1 MAEEKQ
7 DNEGQQQK
15 KRLTKK
21 DRENIEKINQYQ
33 SQIKKT
39 IEERLKTELKL
50 NKLSKENTTANK
62 SNDKFIKDSYVLQS
76 KINALKKLEKDLKK
90 EILNIQNA
98 SLATNTKTLNSQTAQ
113 NKKVKETLEDKIKLL
128 EIEKQIESE
137 VEAVSLGIRHLA
149 SEIQL
154 SSKETKNMFNEY
166 GVGKDI
172 ISNLSSSMKNN
183 LDIGK
188 KQSLES
194 VVMKQHFSDITG
206 LSEDIL
212 KNVKE
217 QVYQIDTSNGKQIE
231 LIDISTKE
239 RDLQNIITS
248 LHEEKKAA
256 IESGN
261 SEQERFVD
269 SMLEST
275 DILKEMLSG
284 FSGIQDEIKQN
295 NEALEKTISIS
306 NKIGSITE
314 SFNKIQTEIEFANK
328 NLSQFSNNAN
338 LTNDIFQQT
347 TSTLKLSN
355 QLTRSIENTKLTE
368 LFSEV
373 NQLTKDVSSNLL
385 NQIEEIN
392 KAEEGKI
399 KIIDLLEIE
408 YSLARKKQIL
418 EKELNKAI
426 EEKNVSE
433 QSYIEL
439 QLNSIENINDL
450 IGVHKKLTK
459 ESEAHNKV
467 LEKQEAINKRIAG
480 IISGLVGKLP
490 GGKYLTNMLRLDEV
504 ATGAITAK
512 EAFGSLGTEI
522 RALGAAISAL
532 SGTALALIA
541 GIGLLIGG
549 FAAYIFVM
557 KKIIE
562 LIVDMD
568 SKIAKVGKNFTIS
581 YSEASKLR
589 IEAQKIAK
597 EMNLV
602 GINTDQVIEGM
613 TKIVDIMNGINPVL
627 FTANT
632 VFIEL
637 TKSATILS
645 ERFGISQDEISKLF
659 KVSVALGRP
668 FNDIVLRTVVL
679 GKNILTT
686 KESLRALANI
696 SVGVA
701 STFKGTVDNLIMAE
715 QKAKLLG
722 TTLKEL
728 RNIGTG
734 FLDIETSLRQE
745 MEARVLTGRQIDL
758 DPARYYTLTGQ
769 FDKLQEEILK
779 VMGSLDDF
787 KKMNFIQ
794 QTSLSQLFGMD
805 VDQMSEFLAN
815 AEQLQKL
822 GISQTQLTDLQKM
835 SADQLNVELEKAR
848 ATGNAA
854 YVEYLEKLAK
864 EKESLEITER
874 YNDVLTKIKESLID
888 VVGPI
893 ADIVNQELKRLQNS
907 GELQQ
912 IIESIKVTIKE
923 MVKILPELIKQ
934 LPNIING
941 LLSMANATASIA
953 QNFDKILGVA
963 KLLGLAF
970 LFRGGMKMMGGGGG
984 PTAGGPT
991 SMSASIGGFSSTTKN
1006 EDNVGNV
1013 LKEYDKTKIQQEK
1026 ILIDYDKERRDK
1038 ALYESYRRPYSN
1050 MYQQTVSENSENIIS
1065 TNNEYDPQ
1073 QKMINQTEDVKKKKE
1088 WSSQTGLGFDK
1099 NWKESLSE
1107 NLSKKLEWYPGG
1119 FLYDSVS
1126 SLYDVGNL
1134 ILSTVTGGKGEGV
1147 LYPKGGGLPE
1157 WMRAKNDPRYMN
1169 YSTDQITNTE
1179 TPVDIVKTLPYKYRF
1194 SPSDDNL
1201 KGISPLESNKSIYP
1215 GIPNIDITPMDAME
1229 NSIDT
1234 KIEKI
1239 NYKNESAINSLQSNI
1254 SNRIPSESTI
1264 ASLQSNVINRTLDE
1278 SKISTAG
1285 MQSVFS
1291 AVPQMESAPIIRT
1304 EPQETKTFDMN
1315 KTIYTDKLLE
1325 SKPTENTDSM
1335 VDIGKKLDTLINVLT
1350 AAVSQPTIIKLG
1362 ERTIEAMD
1370 GQINL
1375 RKTYSDTV
1383 ATSYGRI

>member
-1 MAEEKQ
+1 MAEEKK
-7 DNEGQQQK
+7 DSEEQQQK

-90 EILNIQNA
+90 EILNIENA
-98 SLATNTKTLNSQTAQ
+98 SVKANTNASNAQTTQ
-113 NKKVKETLEDKIKLL
+113 NKKIKETLEDKIKLL
-128 EIEKQIESE
+128 DIEKQIESE

-154 SSKETKNMFNEY
+154 SGKQTKQMFDEY

-172 ISNLSSSMKNN
+172 ISNLSLNMKNN
-183 LDIGK
+183 LEIGK

-206 LSEDIL
+206 LSENIL
-212 KNVKE
+212 KNIKE

-248 LHEEKKAA
+248 LHEEKKNA

-261 SEQERFVD
+261 LEQENFID

-275 DILKEMLSG
+275 NILKEMLYG
-284 FSGIQDEIKQN
+284 FSGIQNEIKQSN
-295 NEALEKTISIS
+295 DALEKTISIS

-347 TSTLKLSN
+347 TSALKLSN
-355 QLTRSIENTKLTE
+355 QLTKSMENTRLTQI
-368 LFSEV
+368 FSEV
-373 NQLTKDVSSNLL
+373 NELTKDVSSNLL
-385 NQIEEIN
+385 NQIKEIN

-399 KIIDLLEIE
+399 KIIDLLEVE
-408 YSLARKKQIL
+408 YSLTRKKQIL

-426 EEKNVSE
+426 EEKNISE

-439 QLNSIENINDL
+439 QLHSIENINNL
-450 IGVHKKLTK
+450 INVHKKLTK

-467 LEKQEAINKRIAG
+467 LEKQESINKRIAG

-490 GGKYLTNMLRLDEV
+490 GGRYLTNMLRLDEV

-512 EAFGSLGTEI
+512 EAFSGLGTEI

-541 GIGLLIGG
+541 GVGLLIGG
-549 FAAYIFVM
+549 FAAYLYVM

-562 LIVDMD
+562 LLIDMD

-589 IEAQKIAK
+589 IEAQRIAK

-613 TKIVDIMNGINPVL
+613 TKIVDIMNGINPIL
-627 FTANT
+627 FTANS

-668 FNDIVLRTVVL
+668 FNDIVLRTVIL

-686 KESLRALANI
+686 KESIRALANI

-769 FDKLQEEILK
+769 FEKLQEEILK

-787 KKMNFIQ
+787 KKMNLIQ
-794 QTSLSQLFGMD
+794 QMSLSQLFGMD

-874 YNDVLTKIKESLID
+874 YNDVLVKIKESLID
-888 VVGPI
+888 VLGPI
-893 ADIVNQELKRLQNS
+893 ADIINQELKRLQNS

-912 IIESIKVTIKE
+912 IIENVKIAVKE

-934 LPNIING
+934 LPNIITG

-984 PTAGGPT
+984 PSAGGPT
-991 SMSASIGGFSSTTKN
+991 SMSASIGGFSSEPNTNIKTTGIIPN
-1006 EDNVGNV
+1006 DF
-1013 LKEYDKTKIQQEK
+1013 DKTKIQQEK
-1026 ILIDYDKERRDK
+1026 TIIDYDKERRDK

-1050 MYQQTVSENSENIIS
+1050 TYQQNMSENPQNIIN
-1065 TNNEYDPQ
+1065 TTNEYNPQ
-1073 QKMINQTEDVKKKKE
+1073 KNMMNQTEDIKKKRE
-1088 WSSQTGLGFDK
+1088 WSSEKGFGFDK
-1099 NWKESLSE
+1099 NWKETLSD

-1126 SLYDVGNL
+1126 SLYDVGNF

-1169 YSTDQITNTE
+1169 YSSDEITNIGNT
-1179 TPVDIVKTLPYKYRF
+1179 TDIVKSLPYKYRF
-1194 SPSDDNL
+1194 APSEDNL
-1201 KGISPLESNKSIYP
+1201 KGISPLQSNRSIYP
-1215 GIPNIDITPMDAME
+1215 GIPNVDITPMDAME

-1234 KIEKI
+1234 KMEKI
-1239 NYKNESAINSLQSNI
+1239 NYKSESAINTLNSNI
-1254 SNRIPSESTI
+1254 IDRSITEPKLN
-1264 ASLQSNVINRTLDE
+1264 
-1278 SKISTAG
+1278 TAG
-1285 MQSVFS
+1285 IQPIF
-1291 AVPQMESAPIIRT
+1291 ANVPQIESAPIIKT

-1335 VDIGKKLDTLINVLT
+1335 VEIGKKLDTLINVLT